1 MQSDNCKTKLVNSR
15 TSKKKRV
22 KSLIASLKIVY
33 LDVDLYALHKTKFR
47 MKKIAISILT
57 LSLVFGAKAQSEN
70 EMIENGS
77 FEQLEGKI
85 KKAGAI
91 DVAVEWMSPTKTA
104 ADLFATKVKTG
115 FGVPNN
121 PYGREEAH
129 EGENYAGITTFSYGD
144 KVPRTYLSTK
154 LKTPMRKGMKYAV
167 KFYVCLSEG
176 SKYAANNVAANFSK
190 KQWSINENKSIIGE
204 SSVLDVE
211 NVIFNAMFGW
221 DQVCGV
227 YTAKGGEKFL
237 TLGNFSS
244 NADTKNERMKKPK
257 GFTGKQVVSSYYY
270 IDDISVTLIDDESEC
285 KCESD
290 KAEVA
295 STVYSSA
302 PVNPEGMTPE
312 MVAKF
317 SVIYFASNKGTIEAG
332 QEGHLDNI
340 ADIMLS
346 NPAYKL
352 TLKIHLDTDEVAN
365 PKALGLDKI
374 RGESVK
380 KYLKTKGIDGG
391 RITFNL
397 MKDTQPKS
405 KGVTDLSKAK
415 NRRVKF
421 VLSK

>member
-1 MQSDNCKTKLVNSR
+1 
-15 TSKKKRV
+15 
-22 KSLIASLKIVY
+22 
-33 LDVDLYALHKTKFR
+33 
-47 MKKIAISILT
+47 
-57 LSLVFGAKAQSEN
+57 
-70 EMIENGS
+70 
-77 FEQLEGKI
+77 
-85 KKAGAI
+85 
-91 DVAVEWMSPTKTA
+91 
-104 ADLFATKVKTG
+104 
-115 FGVPNN
+115 
-121 PYGREEAH
+121 
-129 EGENYAGITTFSYGD
+129 
-144 KVPRTYLSTK
+144 LSTK